1 MLEPQSKAL
10 KVLKGSDLHGKSGRV
25 ALPRAKERIVAGRAI
40 LEMVIKL
47 HMPLRTVVDERRRVV
62 DMLS

>member
-1 MLEPQSKAL
+1 M
-10 KVLKGSDLHGKSGRV
+10 LKGSELHGKSGRV
-25 ALPRAKERIVAGRAI
+25 ALPRAKEGIVAGRAI
-40 LEMVIKL
+40 LEMVVKL

>member
-10 KVLKGSDLHGKSGRV
+10 RVLKGSELHGKSGRV
-25 ALPRAKERIVAGRAI
+25 ALPRVKEGIVAGRAI
-40 LEMVIKL
+40 LEMVVKL
-47 HMPLRTVVDERRRVV
+47 RRPLRTVVDERRRVV

>member
-10 KVLKGSDLHGKSGRV
+10 RVLKGSELHGKSGRV
-25 ALPRAKERIVAGRAI
+25 ALPRAKEGIVAGRAI
-40 LEMVIKL
+40 LEMVVKL
-47 HMPLRTVVDERRRVV
+47 GMPLRTVVEERRRAV